1 VRETGSSIPLG
12 ERSRTCPSFPRR
24 RESRIRSCT
33 CAATYC
39 SSVLL
44 GILFCLLP
52 LAASAHESRPAYLQL
67 TERAPGR
74 YEIVWRRPA
83 VGNQVLVLTPQFPA
97 ECRNITIRSVSSAA
111 GSLVENWTLSCEDAT
126 LTGKPIK
133 IEGLSRTITDVL
145 VRVSL
150 LKGVTETHIVRANA
164 PYFTVRGIPSPWK
177 VARSYAT
184 LGVDHILSGVDHLL
198 FVLGL
203 FLLVHERWV
212 LLKTITAFTVAHS
225 LTLGI
230 ATLGFVNVPQA
241 PVEAVIALS
250 ILFLAVELAKQ
261 RAQESSL
268 ITQYPWGVAFGFGL
282 LHGFGFAAALA
293 EVGLPPTDIPLALL
307 LFNVGV
313 EVGQILFIVGLLMIA
328 SVMKKWVSTSPQ
340 RWRSAAA
347 YGIGSVSA
355 FWVVQRV
362 AAFF

>member
-1 VRETGSSIPLG
+1 MT
-12 ERSRTCPSFPRR
+12 FW
-24 RESRIRSCT
+24 
-33 CAATYC
+33 
-39 SSVLL
+39 
-44 GILFCLLP
+44 LLP
-52 LAASAHESRPAYLQL
+52 LNTITIAHESRPAYLQL
-67 TERAPGR
+67 TERVPSR
-74 YEIVWRRPA
+74 YEIVWRRPT

-97 ECRNITIRSVSSAA
+97 GCRNLTTRSVSSAA
-111 GSLVENWTLSCEDAT
+111 GSLVENWTLACEDAA
-126 LTGKPIK
+126 LTGNPIK

-150 LKGVTETHIVRANA
+150 LEGKTETHIVRANA
-164 PYFTVRGIPSPWK
+164 PYFIVRGIPSTWK

-184 LGVDHILSGVDHLL
+184 LGVDHILSGIDHLL

-203 FLLVHERWV
+203 FLLVQGRWA

-225 LTLGI
+225 LTLGL
-230 ATLGFVNVPQA
+230 ATLGFVHVPQA

-261 RAQESSL
+261 RAQENSL
-268 ITQYPWGVAFGFGL
+268 TARYPWGIAFGFGL
-282 LHGFGFAAALA
+282 LHGFGFAGALA

-313 EVGQILFIVGLLMIA
+313 EIGQVLFIIGLIMIA
-328 SVMKKWVSTSPQ
+328 SATQRWIPASSQ
-340 RWRSAAA
+340 RWRTAAA

>member
-1 VRETGSSIPLG
+1 MAV
-12 ERSRTCPSFPRR
+12 
-24 RESRIRSCT
+24 
-33 CAATYC
+33 
-39 SSVLL
+39 SSVVRSLRAQRSTLCFSALL
-44 GILFCLLP
+44 GMIFCLLP
-52 LAASAHESRPAYLQL
+52 RAAFAHESRPAYLQL

-74 YEIVWRRPA
+74 YDIVWRRPA

-97 ECRNITIRSVSSAA
+97 ECRSVTTRSVSFVA
-111 GSLVENWTLSCEDAT
+111 GSVVESWTFACDDST
-126 LTGKPIK
+126 MIGKPIM

-145 VRVSL
+145 IRVSL
-150 LKGVTETHIVRANA
+150 QEGLTETHIVRANA
-164 PYFTVRGIPSPWK
+164 PYFVVRGIPSTWE

-184 LGVDHILSGVDHLL
+184 LGVDHILSGIDHLL

-203 FLLVHERWV
+203 FLLVQGRWV

-225 LTLGI
+225 LTLGL
-230 ATLGFVNVPQA
+230 ATLGFVHVPQA

-261 RAQESSL
+261 RTQESSL
-268 ITQYPWGVAFGFGL
+268 TARSPWGIAFGFGL
-282 LHGFGFAAALA
+282 LHGFGFAGALA

-313 EVGQILFIVGLLMIA
+313 EIGQVLFIVGLLITA
-328 SVMKKWVSTSPQ
+328 AVLQRWELPSPQ
-340 RWRSAAA
+340 RWRAAAA

-355 FWVVQRV
+355 FWVMQRV

>member
-1 VRETGSSIPLG
+1 MAVSSAAASLQAQ
-12 ERSRTCPSFPRR
+12 RSNLCFS
-24 RESRIRSCT
+24 
-33 CAATYC
+33 A
-39 SSVLL
+39 LL
-44 GILFCLLP
+44 GMLFCLLP
-52 LAASAHESRPAYLQL
+52 LSASAHESRPAYLQL

-97 ECRNITIRSVSSAA
+97 GCRNITIRSVSSVA
-111 GSLVENWTLSCEDAT
+111 GSVIERWTLACANAA
-126 LTGKPIK
+126 LTGKPIR

-145 VRVSL
+145 VRVVL
-150 LKGVTETHIVRANA
+150 LDGQTETHIVRANA
-164 PYFTVRGIPSPWK
+164 PYFVVRGTPSPWQ
-177 VARSYAT
+177 VVRSYAM
-184 LGVDHILSGVDHLL
+184 LGLGHILGGVDHLL

-203 FLLVHERWV
+203 FLLVHGRWV

-225 LTLGI
+225 LTLGL
-230 ATLGFVNVPQA
+230 ATLGFVVVPQA

-268 ITQYPWGVAFGFGL
+268 TARYPWGIAFGFGL
-282 LHGFGFAAALA
+282 LHGFGFAGALA
-293 EVGLPPTDIPLALL
+293 EVGLPPTDIPLVL
-307 LFNVGV
+307 LFFNAGV
-313 EVGQILFIVGLLMIA
+313 EIGQVLFIVGLLMIT
-328 SVMKKWVSTSPQ
+328 SVLQRWSPTSPQ

-355 FWVVQRV
+355 FWAMQRV